1 MMNFFILLLVGVDF
15 IVIFICMLLFYVYN
29 VIKWLMW
36 FFGSVGCRILLFL
49 VYMLVMVLVLS
60 LLVILYDCFVLV
72 FFLMK

>member
-1 MMNFFILLLVGVDF
+1 MMNFFIVLLVGVDF

>member
-1 MMNFFILLLVGVDF
+1 MMNFFIVLLVGVDF

-60 LLVILYDCFVLV
+60 LLVILYDCFILV